1 MFPEREPNHDGTA
14 YSGAVMSH
22 QEAEVRETV
31 RVHHVNYY
39 LHKKHGKPDSVR
51 VEYLSQRFGL
61 RTYSDWWMPEHGG
74 RATQRTAIKLRALGV
89 RCPATTSELLAM
101 AHANKIP
108 VPSSITIKQDGKY
121 ERVEKVHP

>member
-22 QEAEVRETV
+22 QEADDREPV
-31 RVHHVNYY
+31 RVYVVRYL
-39 LHKKHGKPDSVR
+39 LHKKPGKPDSVR
-51 VEYLSQRFGL
+51 VEYHCGWRV
-61 RTYSDWWMPEHGG
+61 YKDWWMPEHGG

-89 RCPATTSELLAM
+89 RCPATATELLAM
-101 AHANKIP
+101 ARANEIP
-108 VPSSITIKQDGKY
+108 TPSFITIKQDGKY